1 MVPVSN
7 GWIAAHRGTLLPEM
21 FVEITYRVTDPETL
35 GTATATAN
43 DEAYFSDVSS
53 IISGTTKNSE
63 KYTSLEHGLWG
74 LDGSF
79 GITDGSPND
88 PGYVSAV
95 LCNSNCNFTSTIPT
109 ITLVFS
115 SLAYNAIPGITIT
128 WSTVYNEWATSYRVT
143 AYNSSIVVAQT
154 TVTGNTSPVSEAL
167 LNMTQYDKITIEILE
182 WSHPNH
188 RARCSD
194 ILLGISKVYTKDDL
208 LGYDHSQI
216 VDLLS
221 ATLPTNKIT
230 FKLRNEDNRWNPDNP
245 TGSEQFLLE
254 RQEIRVRYGMEVDKK
269 VEWINAG
276 TFWLSEWSTPMNG
289 LEASFTARD
298 LLEFMHEEYTG
309 PKSGTLYDMAIA
321 AFEQANLPIQD
332 NGELRYYVD
341 PILEEYETDI
351 SGETNQNYT
360 LVEILQMVAHAGNCV
375 LYQNR
380 DGVVRLEPWNSS
392 YSGYVIDK
400 YVSYSHPEYNI
411 HKPLKAVSVTY
422 GDKQKAVVTVAD
434 RGEIQ
439 TVDNVML
446 RTEADAL
453 RVGEH
458 TREILENR
466 KVISGEYRADVRLDA
481 LDPIIVTSKYASN
494 IIAVTEIAYS
504 TTGGAWRGRYTGRV
518 ISLTLE
524 PEKIYSGEMYVG
536 EI

>member
-21 FVEITYRVTDPETL
+21 FVEIIYKITDPETL
-35 GTATATAN
+35 GMATTTAN

-53 IISGTTKNSE
+53 IISGTTKHSE
-63 KYTSLEHGLWG
+63 KYGSLEHGLWG
-74 LDGSF
+74 LDGTF
-79 GITDGSPND
+79 NVTDGSPTD
-88 PGYVSAV
+88 PGYVSGV
-95 LCNSNCNFTSTIPT
+95 ICDSNCNFASTIPT
-109 ITLVFS
+109 ITLSFT
-115 SLAYNAIPGITIT
+115 SLTYNAIPGITIT
-128 WSTVYNEWATSYRVT
+128 WSTVYNEWATAYRVT

-154 TVTGNTSPVSEAL
+154 TITGNKSTVSEVI
-167 LNMTQYDKITIEILE
+167 LNMNQYDRITVEILA

-208 LGYDHSQI
+208 LGYDHSQT

-221 ATLPTNKIT
+221 ASLPMNKIS

-254 RQEIRVRYGMEVDKK
+254 RQEIRVRYGMKIDKE
-269 VEWINAG
+269 VEWIDGG
-276 TFWLSEWSTPMNG
+276 TFWLSEWNTPTNG
-289 LEASFTARD
+289 LETSFTARD
-298 LLEFMHEEYTG
+298 LLEFMHEEYSG
-309 PKSGTLYDMAIA
+309 LKSGTLYAIAIA

-341 PILEEYETDI
+341 PVLMNYNTDFY
-351 SGETNQNYT
+351 GESDQTFT
-360 LVEILQMVAHAGNCV
+360 IVDVLQMIAHAGNCV

-380 DGVVRLEPWNSS
+380 DGVVRLEPWDTT

-400 YVSYSHPEYNI
+400 YVSFSHPEYNL

-422 GDKQKAVVTVAD
+422 GDKQKAVITVAN

-439 TVDNVML
+439 TVENVML

-458 TREILENR
+458 TKEILENR
-466 KVISGEYRADVRLDA
+466 KTISGEYRADVRLDV
-481 LDPIIVTSKYASN
+481 LDPIIVSSKYSSN
-494 IIAVTEIAYS
+494 IIAVTEITYS
-504 TTGGAWRGRYTGRV
+504 TTGGAWRGKYTGRV
-518 ISLTLE
+518 VSLALQT
-524 PEKIYSGEMYVG
+524 EKIYSGDIYVG